1 MRELA
6 LHLLDLIE
14 NSLRAQ
20 ATIVSVTIAADEVA
34 GVLRIAIEDNG
45 TGLQVS
51 YDAALNPFY
60 TTKTG
65 KRTGLGLSL
74 FKAAAEAT
82 GGSLTLGPSSLG
94 AGAGPGLRVDV
105 TLGLRHVDRSPLGDL
120 GATLSSVVCT
130 NPDVDLRLHL
140 RQGGRECC
148 LSSRG
153 LAAELGA
160 APDDNLAVACALM
173 QRTNAELKA
182 TEVLS

>member
-1 MRELA
+1 VRELA
-6 LHLLDLIE
+6 LHILDLIE

-20 ATIVSVTIAADEVA
+20 ATEVAVGVEADVAA

-45 TGLQVS
+45 TGLQVP
-51 YDAALNPFY
+51 YEAALNPFY

-82 GGSLTLGPSSLG
+82 GGGLVLGPSALG
-94 AGAGPGLRVDV
+94 TGARPGLRVEV

-130 NPDVDLRLHL
+130 NPDVDVRVHLRL
-140 RQGGRECC
+140 GARECR

-153 LAAELGA
+153 LAAELGTG
-160 APDDNLAVACALM
+160 PEDSLAVACALM

-182 TEVLS
+182 TEVLA